1 MEIEMKWIKKKCKG
15 YKNVYSNRYNWL
27 FLMFSY
33 YINIKFNYCVKFYSG
48 LNEMVFKIEIVLF
61 ILYGI

>member
-15 YKNVYSNRYNWL
+15 YKNVHSNRHNWL
-27 FLMFSY
+27 FPMSSY
-33 YINIKFNYCVKFYSG
+33 YINIKLNHCAKFYSG
-48 LNEMVFKIEIVLF
+48 LNEMAFKIEIALF